1 MAIVDR
7 FAAWPSTIA
16 VSFLE
21 LTMSRSFTCRAGAA
35 LLLASITIACGGRL
49 RPVPPAEPAAPAP
62 STVDRMT
69 VRTGE
74 QVVVVDSPVVIGRQV
89 ERMVQDAG
97 GYIERSSGG
106 SDDNVRIEGRV
117 PAAQLDRIMDSV
129 AGLGKERRRH
139 LTGADVTDQYTDLEA
154 RLRSN
159 IALRDR
165 LQQLLGRAVTLD
177 EVLTLEKQ
185 IARLQSDIDALQARI
200 DQLKSQVALASL
212 AVSLERKRV
221 LGPLALVGN
230 GVARAVSKLFVVR

>member
-1 MAIVDR
+1 
-7 FAAWPSTIA
+7 
-16 VSFLE
+16 
-21 LTMSRSFTCRAGAA
+21 MSRSFTYRTGAA
-35 LLLASITIACGGRL
+35 LVLAGITIACGGRL
-49 RPVPPAEPAAPAP
+49 RPVPSAEPAAPTA

-74 QVVVVDSPVVIGRQV
+74 QEVVVDSPVVIGRNV

-97 GYIERSSGG
+97 GYIERSSGS
-106 SDDNVRIEGRV
+106 SDGNVRIDGRV
-117 PAAQLDRIMDSV
+117 PAALLDSIMDRV
-129 AGLGKERRRH
+129 ARLGKERRRH

-154 RLRSN
+154 RLRSD

-165 LQQLLGRAVTLD
+165 LQQLVGRAATLD

-185 IARLQSDIDALQARI
+185 IARLQSDIDGLQARI
-200 DQLKSQVALASL
+200 DQLKSQVTLASL

-230 GVARAVSKLFVVR
+230 GVARAVSKLFVIR